1 MVPLI
6 DWLSGEPLYAAIFTF
21 VFSLLIGSFLNV
33 VIYRT
38 PVMMQREWQESIRE
52 SLEEED
58 DDVTENNKQNYPQNK
73 SEPFNLSHPASTCP
87 ACQHKIR
94 WYENIPVISYLF
106 LRGKCASCKTPI
118 SLRYPV
124 IELLTAALSVV
135 VVYQLGFTVYSLA
148 AVVFTWCLIALTFI
162 DVDHQLLP
170 DRITLPLL
178 WLGLL
183 INSQNSFASLES
195 AVWGAALG
203 YLSLWLVYWA
213 FKLVTGKEGMGYG
226 DFKLLAALGAWCG
239 ATALP
244 LIILLSSVSGVILA
258 LLLMIFKRHKAQ
270 NPLPFGPYLAIAGWI
285 ALLWGDQITTA
296 YLLFL

>member
-1 MVPLI
+1 MIPLI
-6 DWLSGEPLYAAIFTF
+6 DWLTGEPLYAAIFTF

-33 VIYRT
+33 VIYRI
-38 PVMMQREWQESIRE
+38 PVMMEREWQDSIRE
-52 SLEEED
+52 GIEEKK
-58 DDVTENNKQNYPQNK
+58 EN
-73 SEPFNLSHPASTCP
+73 SEQSAPFNLSHPASTCP
-87 ACQHKIR
+87 ACQHRIR

-106 LRGKCASCKTPI
+106 LRGKCASCKTSI

-124 IELLTAALSVV
+124 IELLTAVLSVV
-135 VVYQLGFTVYSLA
+135 VIYQFGFTVYGLA

-162 DVDHQLLP
+162 DTDHQLLP

-183 INSQNSFASLES
+183 INAQNSFASLES

-203 YLSLWLVYWA
+203 YLSLWLVYWG
-213 FKLVTGKEGMGYG
+213 FKLATGKEGMGYG

-258 LLLMIFKRHKAQ
+258 VLLMIFKRHDAQ

-296 YLLFL
+296 YLLFLS